1 MALTE
6 ARWTQVAEW
15 FDRLADLTGPERDRV
30 LEGRHLQP
38 EVRGLLDQ
46 LLNAHDAPEPA
57 LIDQTVNVLAGQL
70 LGDDDATPPPADWT
84 GVRIGH
90 WRVTGELQRG
100 GMATVVLAERDD
112 GQYER
117 QVALKVLHAT
127 RSDGESGRG
136 SRDSLEHELRLLAG
150 LAHPGIVHLLD
161 GGVSDEGW
169 PYLVME
175 YVEGE
180 PIDAWCDR
188 TGATLET
195 RIELL
200 RQVASSVAHAHAR
213 LVVHADLKPNN
224 VLVDANGRARLV
236 DFGIARLTDR
246 DDENRLRA
254 RLHCSPAWAAPE
266 QLSGAPPRVATDIHG
281 LGMLMY
287 RLLTGRPPR
296 SASAATR
303 ALLGRPLEPSPGRP
317 SDHPDPR
324 CPAARLRG
332 DLDAICVTATAED
345 PEQRYGSAEAFERD
359 LAAWQ
364 AQRPVRARPIGAA
377 NRFGKWLQRNRG
389 VAAASAMAI
398 ISLIG
403 GTGVA
408 TWQALR
414 AQNEAA
420 TAIRQADRAET
431 IKNFLV
437 TMLTSADPWRAG
449 GYELDMRDVLRQG
462 SLQIENE
469 AAMDPATRVDLL
481 LTLGDVQV
489 GLGWHDEAGQELER
503 ARNVLDAHPELPALL
518 RARLWMERAVLEGS
532 RKNYAAQRAAL
543 DRMDAVLPP
552 PDSEEARRLH
562 LRMWT
567 ESASA
572 HANENRPE
580 AMAAAIERAE
590 TLMSAMDDPPL
601 DVQRILQAARVNLA
615 YNQGDLETAYS
626 AALGNLEIQRRMGS
640 AEATNMVTTL
650 SNLAAV
656 AAQLGRLDEALAHDR
671 DGLELALRVFP
682 EGHPRIARAR
692 YSLGDTLRQRARF
705 DEALA
710 LLDDAAAAQDRPG
723 LEIERALTDLTR
735 ARTLLALGRGERAA
749 EVAVDAR
756 EVLADTWGPT
766 SLAVIQM
773 FDVELAGR
781 ALADTDPAILDD
793 LVARARERLGTM
805 DAPARWHSLAQ
816 ALRWRIAR
824 IALERGDRA
833 TAQALIDEA
842 ARATENAARH
852 PSTQLRLLGLRLRLA
867 ADRAG
872 DPLIKRIER
881 ELADAAAADAA
892 RAYALCSAAVHAAT
906 REPDH
911 HAALLDRLD
920 ALATSGGLSHEGLQ
934 DVHCIEAHPPSDGIE
949 TTLGSARESR
959 R

>member
-1 MALTE
+1 MALNEST
-6 ARWTQVAEW
+6 WTQAAEW
-15 FDRLADLTGPERDRV
+15 FDRLADLTGPERDRA
-30 LEGRHLQP
+30 LEGQHLQP
-38 EVRGLLDQ
+38 EIRSLLDQ

-57 LIDQTVNVLAGQL
+57 LIDHTVNALAGQL
-70 LGDDDATPPPADWT
+70 LGDEDATPPPADWT

-127 RSDGESGRG
+127 RSDVEFGRG
-136 SRDSLEHELRLLAG
+136 SRESLEHELRLLAG

-180 PIDAWCDR
+180 PIDAWCDQR
-188 TGATLET
+188 NASLET

-200 RQVASSVAHAHAR
+200 RQVASAVAHAHAR
-213 LVVHADLKPNN
+213 LVVHADLKPSN
-224 VLVDANGRARLV
+224 VLVDASGRARLV

-246 DDENRLRA
+246 DDESRVQA

-266 QLSGAPPRVATDIHG
+266 QLAGAPPRVATDIHG
-281 LGMLMY
+281 LGMVMY
-287 RLLTGRPPR
+287 RLLTGRAPR

-303 ALLGRPLEPSPGRP
+303 ALLGQPLEASPGRP
-317 SDHPDPR
+317 SDHPDRR

-345 PEQRYGSAEAFERD
+345 PEDRYRSAEAFEQD

-364 AQRPVRARPIGAA
+364 TLRPVRSRPAGAA
-377 NRFGKWLQRNRG
+377 DRFGKWLKRNRG
-389 VAAASAMAI
+389 VALAGGLAVVSLVGGAA
-398 ISLIG
+398 L
-403 GTGVA
+403 A

-414 AQNEAA
+414 AQHEAA
-420 TAIRQADRAET
+420 TATRQADRAET

-462 SLQIENE
+462 SLQVEDE
-469 AAMDPATRVDLL
+469 VAMDPATRVELL

-489 GLGWHDEAGQELER
+489 GLGWHDEAGQELDR
-503 ARNVLDAHPELPALL
+503 AKDVLDEHPELPALL
-518 RARLWMERAVLEGS
+518 RARLWLERAVLEGS

-543 DRMDAVLPP
+543 DRMEAVLPP

-567 ESASA
+567 EFASA
-572 HANENRPE
+572 HSNDNQPE
-580 AMAAAIERAE
+580 AMDAAIRRAE
-590 TLMSAMDDPPL
+590 ALMSAMDDPPL
-601 DVQRILQAARVNLA
+601 DVPRILQAARVNLA

-626 AALGNLEIQRRMGS
+626 AALGNLEIQRRMGN

-671 DGLELALRVFP
+671 DGLDLALRVFP
-682 EGHPRIARAR
+682 EDHPRIARAR
-692 YSLGDTLRQRARF
+692 YSLGDTLRQRGRF

-756 EVLADTWGPT
+756 EVLADTWGPAA
-766 SLAVIQM
+766 LAVIQM

-781 ALADTDPAILDD
+781 ALADADRATLDD
-793 LVARARERLGTM
+793 LVARARERLDTM
-805 DAPARWHSLAQ
+805 EAPARWHPLAQ
-816 ALRWRIAR
+816 GLRWRIAR
-824 IALERGDRA
+824 IALERGDRV
-833 TAQALIDEA
+833 TAQTLIDEA
-842 ARATENAARH
+842 ARAPEDAARH
-852 PSTQLRLLGLRLRLA
+852 PTIQLRLLGLRLRLA
-867 ADRAG
+867 PDGAG
-872 DPLIKRIER
+872 DTLIERIEG
-881 ELADAAAADAA
+881 EMSSDGAVDDA

-906 REPDH
+906 REPDRH
-911 HAALLDRLD
+911 VTLLDRLD
-920 ALATSGGLSHEGLQ
+920 ELAASGILSHEGLH
-934 DVHCIEAHPPSDGIE
+934 DARCVEARTPGDGIE
-949 TTLGSARESR
+949 TTLGSARELR